1 LQSYQFYKEG
11 GEAMNFNTGNQSH
24 SEYQSKCRT
33 ADQAIQFI
41 EQGDDI
47 IVPVTPGEPPALL
60 NALLGYTNL
69 TRNRIYRMLP
79 YFPTFNIGE
88 ERIKQVSLFLSGQ
101 DRLGFQQ
108 GTIDLLPSH
117 FSDIPS
123 TLLQATTNRVI
134 MATVSK
140 MDENGYFSL
149 GTSQSYVGP
158 LVEKA
163 KTIILEVNE
172 NMPRTF
178 GEGNQIHINQ
188 VTVLT
193 ENTVNIP
200 EMPNPKLNE
209 KDYKIGQTIADIIK
223 NGDTLQIGF
232 GSMPNAVMEFLE
244 NHRDLGIFTEM
255 LPDKIVD
262 LYKSGA
268 ITNQNKTLYK
278 GKTTATFALGTQRLY
293 DFIHENEDIL
303 MLPCDVCNDIR
314 TISQIDNLVSVNST
328 VEVDF
333 IGQCNSE
340 TINGKYYSS
349 SGGQGDFTKGVRLSK
364 NGRGI
369 ICLYSTVKNDT
380 ISKIVPQLPQGAVVT
395 TSKNDVDIIV
405 TEYGK
410 AELKGKT
417 IQERTEALINIAH
430 PKFREQLVHDA
441 IKMGF
446 LPQKN
451 FYVTT

>member
-1 LQSYQFYKEG
+1 MSFY
-11 GEAMNFNTGNQSH
+11 T
-24 SEYQSKCRT
+24 EYQTKCLT
-33 ADQAIQFI
+33 AEQAIHFI
-41 EQGDDI
+41 EPGDDI
-47 IVPVTPGEPPALL
+47 IAPVSPGGPPALL
-60 NALLGYTNL
+60 NALSGHTKLAG
-69 TRNRIYRMLP
+69 NRIYQMLP
-79 YFPTFNIGE
+79 FHPAFDIGE
-88 ERIKQVSLFLSGQ
+88 ERIRQVSIFLSGQ
-101 DRLGFQQ
+101 DRPGFQQ
-108 GTIDLLPSH
+108 GTIDLLPNH

-123 TLLQATTNRVI
+123 LLLQATTNRVI
-134 MATVSK
+134 MAAVSK

-149 GTSQSYVGP
+149 GTSLSYIGP
-158 LVEKA
+158 LIDKA

-178 GEGNQIHINQ
+178 GEQNQIHISQ
-188 VTVLT
+188 VTALI
-193 ENTVNIP
+193 ENHVKIP
-200 EMPNPKLNE
+200 VMPNPKLNE

-244 NHRDLGIFTEM
+244 NHRDLGVYTEM

-262 LYKSGA
+262 LYESGA
-268 ITNQNKTLYK
+268 ITNQNKTFYK

-303 MLPCDVCNDIR
+303 MLPCDVCNDVRNIA
-314 TISQIDNLVSVNST
+314 QIDNLVSVNST

-349 SGGQGDFTKGVRLSK
+349 SGGQGDFTKGVRLTKS
-364 NGRGI
+364 GRGI
-369 ICLYSTVKNDT
+369 ICLYSTAKNDT

-430 PKFREQLVHDA
+430 PKFREQLIFDA
-441 IKMGF
+441 TKMGF

-451 FYVTT
+451 FYVAH

>member
-1 LQSYQFYKEG
+1 MNFYK
-11 GEAMNFNTGNQSH
+11 GNQIY
-24 SEYQSKCRT
+24 SEYQTKCCT
-33 ADQAIQFI
+33 AEQAIQFI
-41 EQGDDI
+41 EHGDDI

-60 NALLGYTNL
+60 NALSNYTNL
-69 TRNRIYRMLP
+69 NENRIYRMLP
-79 YFPTFNIGE
+79 FVPTFNME
-88 ERIKQVSLFLSGQ
+88 KERIKQVSLFLSGQ
-101 DRLGFQQ
+101 DRKAFHQ
-108 GTIDLLPSH
+108 GTVDLLPSH

-123 TLLQATTNRVI
+123 TLLQATNNRVI
-134 MATVSK
+134 MATVSL
-140 MDENGYFSL
+140 MDENGFFSL

-158 LVEKA
+158 LIDKA

-178 GEGNQIHINQ
+178 GEGNFIHISQ
-188 VTVLT
+188 VTALI
-193 ENTVNIP
+193 ENHVNMP
-200 EMPNPKLNE
+200 EMPNPTLNE
-209 KDYKIGQTIADIIK
+209 KDYKIGQTIADIIN

-232 GSMPNAVMEFLE
+232 GAMPNAVMEFLG
-244 NHRDLGIFTEM
+244 NHRDLGVYTEM

-314 TISQIDNLVSVNST
+314 MISQIDNLVSVNST

-349 SGGQGDFTKGVRLSK
+349 SGGQGDFTKGVRLTK

-369 ICLYSTVKNDT
+369 ICLYSTAKNDT

-417 IQERTEALINIAH
+417 IQERTEALINITH
-430 PKFREQLVHDA
+430 PKFKEQLIHDA

-451 FYVTT
+451 FYFTK